1 MGTTTTPKSDLEIYQ
16 ALRIEALEL
25 RNAYLENELRQ
36 AKQLFQDIVNDWE
49 VANAEEVKPNVLDDM
64 FQNPLQQL
72 NNLF

>member
-1 MGTTTTPKSDLEIYQ
+1 MEDLIKYQSDRIQALEI
-16 ALRIEALEL
+16 

-72 NNLF
+72 NNLL

>member
-1 MGTTTTPKSDLEIYQ
+1 MEDLIKYQSDRIQALEI
-16 ALRIEALEL
+16 

-49 VANAEEVKPNVLDDM
+49 VANAEEVKPNVLDEM

>member
-1 MGTTTTPKSDLEIYQ
+1 MEDLIKYQ
-16 ALRIEALEL
+16 NDRIKALEQ

-49 VANAEEVKPNVLDDM
+49 VANAEEVKPNVLDEM

>member
-1 MGTTTTPKSDLEIYQ
+1 MEDLIKYQNDRIKALEI
-16 ALRIEALEL
+16 

-49 VANAEEVKPNVLDDM
+49 VANAEEVKPNVLDEM
-64 FQNPLQQL
+64 FDNPLQQL

>member
-1 MGTTTTPKSDLEIYQ
+1 MEDLIKYQ
-16 ALRIEALEL
+16 NDRIKALEL

-49 VANAEEVKPNVLDDM
+49 VANAEEVKPNVLDEM

>member
-16 ALRIEALEL
+16 ALRIEALEH
-25 RNAYLENELRQ
+25 RNAYLENEIKQ

-49 VANAEEVKPNVLDDM
+49 VANAEEVKPNVLDEM
-64 FQNPLQQL
+64 FKNPLQQL